1 MAVDLRL
8 VPCLS
13 DNYAVIFR
21 VPETGAVVLVDA
33 PEFAAVD
40 RALEEAGWKLTHI
53 LVTHKHADHIDGIPG
68 LVEKYAPQVIAP
80 AAEAEV
86 IPHVTKTV
94 REGDKVD
101 VGGLIADVYET
112 PGHTLGHVA
121 FHFPT
126 EKLLFAG
133 DTLFALGC
141 GRLFEGTPADMWRSL
156 QKLRALPDDTAV
168 FCGHEY
174 TLSNARFALTIEP
187 DNGDLKRRVAEIEEA
202 RKAGRPTV
210 PFALGL
216 DKATSPFLR
225 ADEDSVAAGVGL
237 SGAESAR
244 VFAEVRGRKDR
255 F

>member
-1 MAVDLRL
+1 MAVEIRL

-33 PEFAAVD
+33 PEFEAID
-40 RALEEAGWKLTHI
+40 RALEKEDWKLTHI

-68 LVEKYAPQVIAP
+68 LVEKYAPVVIAP
-80 AAEAEV
+80 AAEADV
-86 IPHVTKTV
+86 IPAVNVKV

-101 VGGLIADVYET
+101 VGGLTGDVYET
-112 PGHTLGHVA
+112 PGHTSGHVSY
-121 FHFPT
+121 HFP
-126 EKLLFAG
+126 EAKLLFAG

-141 GRLFEGTPADMWRSL
+141 GRLLEGTPADMWRSL
-156 QKLRALPDDTAV
+156 QKLRALPEDTDV
-168 FCGHEY
+168 YCGHEY
-174 TLSNARFALTIEP
+174 TLSNARFAETIETG
-187 DNGDLKRRVAEIEEA
+187 NQALKTRVSEIEAA
-202 RKAGRPTV
+202 RSAGRPTV
-210 PFALGL
+210 PFKLGL

-237 SGAESAR
+237 SGAEPTR